1 LLKVQELELTPVTQA
16 FVLHFGEMGSRW
28 GINRT
33 VGQIYA
39 LLFLSAR
46 PLPADEIAE
55 ALGFSRSNVSMGL
68 KELQSWRLVRLQHL
82 PGDRRE
88 HFSTPDDIWQ
98 IVRILAE
105 ERRQR
110 ELDPTLSVLRDLLLD
125 EKAHPDE
132 GHAYLRMRQMHDLL
146 ELITKWSIDI
156 QKLETGQLVEL
167 IRLGGRIVRLLELKN
182 KLPFLGSKGSKTT
195 AGRES
200 GAETSTETLGHD
212 LDDEEER
219 EE

>member
-1 LLKVQELELTPVTQA
+1 
-16 FVLHFGEMGSRW
+16 MGSRW

-46 PLPADEIAE
+46 PLAADEIAE

-88 HFSTPDDIWQ
+88 HFSTPEDVWQ

-105 ERRQR
+105 ERRKR
-110 ELDPTLSVLRDLLLD
+110 ELDPTLSVLRDLLLND
-125 EKAHPDE
+125 RTNPAEE
-132 GHAYLRMRQMHDLL
+132 HAYERMQQMHDLL
-146 ELITKWSIDI
+146 ELITKWSGDV
-156 QKLETGQLVEL
+156 QKLETSQLVEL
-167 IRLGGRIVRLLELKN
+167 IRMGGRIVRLLELKN
-182 KLPFLGSKGSKTT
+182 RLPLIGSRGNKNAASDGQAMENED
-195 AGRES
+195 AG
-200 GAETSTETLGHD
+200 D
-212 LDDEEER
+212 
-219 EE
+219 

>member
-1 LLKVQELELTPVTQA
+1 
-16 FVLHFGEMGSRW
+16 MGSRW

-88 HFSTPDDIWQ
+88 HFSTPDDVWQ

-105 ERRQR
+105 ERRKR
-110 ELDPTLSVLRDLLLD
+110 ELDPTLSVLRDLLLTERSNPDD
-125 EKAHPDE
+125 E
-132 GHAYLRMRQMHDLL
+132 HAYLRMQQMHDQL
-146 ELITKWSIDI
+146 ELITKWSADI
-156 QKLETGQLVEL
+156 QKLETTQLVEL
-167 IRLGGRIVRLLELKN
+167 IRMGGRIVRLLELKN
-182 KLPFLGSKGSKTT
+182 RLPIIGSRGSKAAS
-195 AGRES
+195 GRT
-200 GAETSTETLGHD
+200 AETESVEQED
-212 LDDEEER
+212 ADD
-219 EE
+219 

>member
-1 LLKVQELELTPVTQA
+1 M
-16 FVLHFGEMGSRW
+16 LHFGEMGSRW

-33 VGQIYA
+33 VGQICA

-88 HFSTPDDIWQ
+88 HFSTPDDVWQ
-98 IVRILAE
+98 IVRTLAE
-105 ERRQR
+105 ERRRR

-125 EKAHPDE
+125 TASSRENRHAHDRIQE
-132 GHAYLRMRQMHDLL
+132 MHDLL
-146 ELITKWSIDI
+146 ELITRWSEDI
-156 QKLETGQLVEL
+156 QKLETEQLTEL
-167 IRLGGRIVRLLELKN
+167 IRLGGRVARLLELKN
-182 KLPFLGSKGSKTT
+182 KLPLIGSGRGGKVATGAKTDEKMGDPHRADEGSYD
-195 AGRES
+195 E
-200 GAETSTETLGHD
+200 D
-212 LDDEEER
+212 LMS
-219 EE
+219 

>member
-1 LLKVQELELTPVTQA
+1 MELSPVSQA

-46 PLPADEIAE
+46 PLAADEIAE

-88 HFSTPDDIWQ
+88 HFSTPEDVWQ

-105 ERRQR
+105 ERRKR
-110 ELDPTLSVLRDLLLD
+110 ELDPTLSVLRDLLLN
-125 EKAHPDE
+125 ERSNPAE
-132 GHAYLRMRQMHDLL
+132 EHAYQRMQQMHDLL
-146 ELITKWSIDI
+146 ELITKWSADI
-156 QKLETGQLVEL
+156 QKLETTQLVEL
-167 IRLGGRIVRLLELKN
+167 IRMGGRIVRLLELKN
-182 KLPFLGSKGSKTT
+182 RLPIIGSRGSKTT
-195 AGRES
+195 AGRE
-200 GAETSTETLGHD
+200 AEQTAYPEPED
-212 LDDEEER
+212 AED
-219 EE
+219 

>member
-1 LLKVQELELTPVTQA
+1 MLKVQELELSPVTQA

-88 HFSTPDDIWQ
+88 HFSTPEDIWQ

-110 ELDPTLSVLRDLLLD
+110 ELDPTLSVLRGLLLE
-125 EKAHPDE
+125 EKSNPED
-132 GHAYLRMRQMHDLL
+132 GHAYQRMRQMHDLL
-146 ELITKWSIDI
+146 ELITKWSTDI
-156 QKLETGQLVEL
+156 QKLETDQLVEL
-167 IRLGGRIVRLLELKN
+167 IRLGSRVVRLLELKN
-182 KLPFLGSKGSKTT
+182 KLPFVGSRGGKRAAGSDPSREDPLGE
-195 AGRES
+195 AN
-200 GAETSTETLGHD
+200 HF
-212 LDDEEER
+212 EE
-219 EE
+219 